1 MSVRAPRFRG
11 PDPTGSIHAH
21 DDQTDLDS
29 YRANSDSVASR
40 FSSVR
45 ARAAGV
51 LDAGVMTVLDWE
63 LLREV
68 AAEFGYWTATTKPAY
83 TLQYRRQDAEL

>member
-1 MSVRAPRFRG
+1 M
-11 PDPTGSIHAH
+11 
-21 DDQTDLDS
+21 
-29 YRANSDSVASR
+29 
-40 FSSVR
+40 R